1 VQFGLTVKR
10 IARLKQKGRYSD
22 GGGLYLQINES
33 GSKSWVFK
41 FERTV
46 RDGNGQP
53 KRKET
58 MMGLGG
64 LATFGLAEARERA
77 RLLRQQVKDGI
88 DPLAAKR
95 TAKAE
100 RELAAA
106 KTLTF
111 SEAAQQYFDQHES
124 KWRNAKHRAQFI
136 ATLRDY
142 AFPVI
147 GNLPVAAVDTGLV
160 LKVLEQK
167 VAAERGYPAGPL
179 WQARPETASRLRG
192 RIESVL
198 GWATVRGYRQ
208 GDNPARW
215 RGHLSE
221 ALPARSANGKVEHHA
236 ALPYAELPAFMADLR
251 KREGVAAQ
259 ALEFTVLTAART
271 GEVIGARWDWD
282 EIDLKAGVWVVPAG
296 RMKAGK
302 EHRIPLSPR
311 AVELLKDLYREDD
324 NDFVFIGPRA
334 GSGLSNMAMTT
345 VLRRMGRSDITVHG
359 FRSAFRDWAAERTN
373 FPREVAEMA
382 LAHTIGDKV
391 EAAYRRG
398 DLFAK
403 RKALM
408 EAWAKY
414 CEAPAPA
421 GDKVVPMKRARS

>member
-1 VQFGLTVKR
+1 VHFRLTVKK
-10 IARLKQKGRYSD
+10 IERLRGKGRYSD

-46 RDGNGQP
+46 RVGNGQP

-64 LATFGLAEARERA
+64 LATFGLADARERA
-77 RLLRQQVKDGI
+77 RLLRQQIKDGI

-111 SEAAQQYFDQHES
+111 SEAAQQHFDQHES

-147 GNLPVAAVDTGLV
+147 GNLPVAGVDTGLV

-236 ALPYAELPAFMADLR
+236 ALPYAELPAFITDLR

-259 ALEFTVLTAART
+259 ALELTILTAART
-271 GEVIGARWDWD
+271 GEVIGARRD
-282 EIDLKAGVWVVPAG
+282 EIDLKAGVWTVPAG

-302 EHRIPLSPR
+302 EHRIPLSSR
-311 AVELLKDLYREDD
+311 AVELLKDLYREEG
-324 NDFVFIGPRA
+324 NDFVFIGSQV
-334 GSGLSNMAMTT
+334 GSGLSSMAMTT
-345 VLRRMGRSDITVHG
+345 VLRRMGRGDFTVHG
-359 FRSAFRDWAAERTN
+359 FRSSFRDWAAERTN
-373 FPREVAEMA
+373 FPNHVVEMA
-382 LAHTIGDKV
+382 LAHAIGDKV
-391 EAAYRRG
+391 EASYRRG

-403 RKALM
+403 RAQLM
-408 EAWAKY
+408 TAWAKY
-414 CEAPAPA
+414 CESPAPA
-421 GDKVVPMKRARS
+421 SARVVPMRRGPVS